1 MDRVGTRSDAVMIG
15 TRETTEVTAM
25 TAVVDMTVIRV
36 DMIVNTLTTV
46 EVAAEVA
53 SVTEDIAS
61 DIDDKN
67 VD

>member
-1 MDRVGTRSDAVMIG
+1 MRSDAVMIG
-15 TRETTEVTAM
+15 TREITEVTAM

-36 DMIVNTLTTV
+36 GMIVNTLMTV

-61 DIDDKN
+61 DIGDKN
-67 VD
+67 VE

>member
-1 MDRVGTRSDAVMIG
+1 MIG
-15 TRETTEVTAM
+15 TQETTEVTAM

-36 DMIVNTLTTV
+36 GMIVNMLMTV
-46 EVAAEVA
+46 EVVAEVA

>member
-1 MDRVGTRSDAVMIG
+1 MIG

-25 TAVVDMTVIRV
+25 TAVVDTTVIRV

-61 DIDDKN
+61 DIGDKN